1 MTKKL
6 IAMLALSFALSAC
19 ESEPPENNANS
30 NANKPGAGATATPA
44 PVTPVPEASPVAR
57 AELKAGDKVRVTVN
71 GANTEAKIVSI
82 DEKAGKVTVRV
93 DGEKQD
99 RTVATADVVKQ

>member
-1 MTKKL
+1 MNKKL
-6 IAMLALSFALSAC
+6 IAMLVLSFALSAC
-19 ESEPPENNANS
+19 ESEPSETNANS
-30 NANKPGAGATATPA
+30 NANKPGATATPA
-44 PVTPVPEASPVAR
+44 PVTPAPEASPAAR
-57 AELKAGDKVRVTVN
+57 AELKAGDKVRVAVN
-71 GANTEAKIVSI
+71 GASTEAKIVSI